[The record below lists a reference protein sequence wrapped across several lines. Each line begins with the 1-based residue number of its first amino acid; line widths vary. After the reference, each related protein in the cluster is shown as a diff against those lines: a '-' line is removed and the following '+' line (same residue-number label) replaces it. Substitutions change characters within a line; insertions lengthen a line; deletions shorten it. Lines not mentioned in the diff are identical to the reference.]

1 MPNLNPTFKK
11 ELKDKKIVVDFLEPK
26 SFKLTPYELNQIRFW
41 INLKHDKRYN
51 LPTIL
56 PVSKRFCL
64 DFVGWE
70 NPQFNDVLLVRFKKV
85 FFHEF

>member
-1 MPNLNPTFKK
+1 MRANLQPTFRKD
-11 ELKDKKIVVDFLEPK
+11 LKDKTIFVDFMD

-41 INLKHDKRYN
+41 INAKHNGYK

-64 DFVGWE
+64 DFVGWDD
-70 NPQFNDVLLVRFKKV
+70 PQYNDVQLIKFKKV
-85 FFHEF
+85 FFFL